1 MWECRINLVLNGN
14 RHREREFVIH
24 WVPVLKLKENSGQE
38 HLHASTITEAMKN
51 SGRFIRPCG
60 RPLTSWATAVA
71 AEAPP
76 FQDKVKP

>member
-38 HLHASTITEAMKN
+38 HLHASTITEAYEKL
-51 SGRFIRPCG
+51 RTLYP
-60 RPLTSWATAVA
+60 AVWKA
-71 AEAPP
+71 CDELGNCCRG
-76 FQDKVKP
+76 